1 MTMADR
7 AESTIELTTGLSE
20 VARALFAA
28 GDVSATLQA
37 VVDLATATID
47 GCDYASIFVEGTED
61 PSRPIVTDPLVAR
74 IDELQRLSD
83 GGPCI
88 DAVRTGQAI
97 YVDDLAGDTRWPAF
111 APQAA
116 DSGIRC
122 LLVFPLSST
131 GAFGVL
137 NLSATYPGA
146 FGATDRAKGV
156 IFATLAELAL
166 AGAQTHEEEDRRADN
181 LHQALVTR
189 ELIGRAEG
197 ILIERERITSAQA
210 FDILRRASQH
220 LNVKLKQVA
229 EELVETGERPRTGP
243 PEPRG
248 RRTPG
253 STEG

>member
-1 MTMADR
+1 M
-7 AESTIELTTGLSE
+7 AESAELTVALTTDLST

-37 VVDLATATID
+37 VVDLATATVD
-47 GCDYASIFVEGTED
+47 GCDFASIFVGD
-61 PSRPIVTDPLVAR
+61 PTDAGRPIVTDSVVAR
-74 IDELQRLSD
+74 IDELQRQT
-83 GGPCI
+83 GEGPCI
-88 DAVRTGQAI
+88 DAARDGQPV
-97 YVDDLAGDTRWPAF
+97 YVDDLTSDDRWPGF
-111 APQAA
+111 GPMVA

-122 LLVFPLSST
+122 LLAFPLSST
-131 GAFGVL
+131 GSFGVL
-137 NLSATYPGA
+137 NLSASFPGA

-166 AGAQTHEEEDRRADN
+166 TGAQTHEDEDRRADN

-197 ILIERERITSAQA
+197 ILMERERITSTQA

-220 LNVKLKQVA
+220 LNVKLKEVA

-243 PEPRG
+243 DDPTGG
-248 RRTPG
+248 RA
-253 STEG
+253 